1 MVEGNDIRVDL
12 LERVGSRRHS
22 LQAYLQDTQPRFRR
36 RANITIVLSTLAA
49 ISTAGPALGG
59 KSFAEGVQK
68 ALGLSSDTIVWRVL
82 CLLALLVSV
91 AAALLTNLAKSHDQA
106 ARLATA
112 EAVEGELEGLSVL
125 LQFGQLAVQDA
136 VKLYQQ
142 YTAKISFVPDAPMAP
157 DSGPVAVVAPA
168 VASVPAP
175 ASADR
180 ARRGGGLPA
189 VPPPV
194 RPRSTMPPV
203 PRPPSDRTPP
213 R

>member
-1 MVEGNDIRVDL
+1 MVEGNDVRVDL

-22 LQAYLQDTQPRFRR
+22 LQAYLRDNQPRFRR
-36 RANITIVLSTLAA
+36 RTNITIVLSTVAA

-59 KSFAEGVQK
+59 QSFAEGVQK
-68 ALGLSSDTIVWRVL
+68 ALGLSSDAIVWRVL
-82 CLLALLVSV
+82 CLLALLVSF
-91 AAALLTNLAKSHDQA
+91 AAALLTNLGRSQDQA

-125 LQFGQLAVQDA
+125 LQFGQLPVQDA

-142 YTAKISFVPDAPMAP
+142 YTAKVSYVPDDPTPAG
-157 DSGPVAVVAPA
+157 SRPVAVAA
-168 VASVPAP
+168 PAP
-175 ASADR
+175 AAPPHR
-180 ARRGGGLPA
+180 TGGLPA

-194 RPRSTMPPV
+194 RPRSTT
-203 PRPPSDRTPP
+203 PPSGRPRRDRPAP